1 LYLRVYAKSME
12 RAIGIEY
19 RRTGWITKLLYR
31 ALEKRLGLVPKSKML
46 AAHHTPTLLATTW
59 MDAVCMGARTVPLAL
74 KELAQLKV
82 AMMVGCPF

>member
-1 LYLRVYAKSME
+1 MDRVVGVEAEK
-12 RAIGIEY
+12 A
-19 RRTGWITKLLYR
+19 GWITKLLYR
-31 ALEKRLGLVPKSKML
+31 ALVKRIGRVPKSKTL

-59 MDAVCMGARTVPLAL
+59 MDSVCGAARTVPLSL

>member
-1 LYLRVYAKSME
+1 MD
-12 RAIGIEY
+12 RAIGVEAAKA
-19 RRTGWITKLLYR
+19 GWITKLLYN
-31 ALEKRLGLVPKSKML
+31 ALRKRLGLVPKSKML

-59 MDAVCMGARTVPLAL
+59 MDAVCMGARTVPLSL